1 MYTKHQSKT
10 LFSILAK
17 FLVIA
22 ITLESLFLQTKYLLA
37 EELPEETSEEV
48 INSTPEET
56 VVETGDAVSILELNN
71 EANTNIIEN
80 STEESTTT
88 PQEEAIEEFLGLEDT
103 LTASAT
109 NTATI
114 DNFATSTAE
123 TGDNTI
129 TDATDATIITGD
141 GYAVAN
147 VVNLVNTN
155 ILNSDG
161 LIQFFTALGLSSLDV
176 RNLFS
181 VFETETSQ
189 STTPCVPGVCG
200 DGGFVNES
208 NTDNTATINNT
219 VIVRASTGENNIEG
233 TGEGSITTGDAY
245 AAANIFNLANTNIVD
260 SNYLLVSIN
269 NLGSLDG
276 DIILPNADLL
286 NKLFAGSG
294 VSGGTSA
301 NNNNTAD
308 IDNNVEVGAETGLNS
323 NEGGDVTTGD
333 ASASGNI
340 TNQVNQ
346 NLIGG
351 DSFLILIRV
360 HGSWSGEIFGL
371 PNNML
376 WSETPQGITVYNAP
390 AEGEAGA
397 DANYTTN
404 NTNQATIQNNV
415 SVFALTGDNKIEGTA
430 SGNINTGNA
439 YAAANITNLA
449 NLNIL
454 SQNWALLI
462 FDIFGDWGGNI
473 AFGRPDLWVG
483 VEATSADNPI
493 MPGSEVKYT
502 YTVSNLGDTTASDV
516 VLNNVFAA
524 PHLNFLDNPGE
535 LLADG
540 KKQSS
545 WEIGSIP
552 AGATREVSYI
562 ATVGT
567 DLPPSNITTIPLT
580 VSAEATENEDVV
592 DNNSDTIVIEAGV
605 IRRSGGGSNT
615 TKPAEISVSKQVA
628 FPNTTVPA
636 TMDYTVTVENSGGP
650 LYNAVLSDIL
660 RNEAGELIHEEF
672 WELGTVAADELIT
685 VTYTIEYS
693 SSTEPGVYTNS
704 VQVIGNHRKK
714 TPSTNNV
721 YMSLSASVD
730 LNISNLAQ
738 PLVLGAFTTC
748 DPYLKSF
755 IRLGQNNDSVE
766 VEKLQTFLAEQLTIE
781 LPATGVF
788 DELTEE
794 AVINFQ
800 EQYREEIL
808 SPWGIAAPTGYV
820 YLTTRKTINELV
832 CQREVAF
839 PLTPFEEQVI
849 AMSKLKL

>member
-1 MYTKHQSKT
+1 M
-10 LFSILAK
+10 
-17 FLVIA
+17 
-22 ITLESLFLQTKYLLA
+22 
-37 EELPEETSEEV
+37 
-48 INSTPEET
+48 
-56 VVETGDAVSILELNN
+56 
-71 EANTNIIEN
+71 
-80 STEESTTT
+80 
-88 PQEEAIEEFLGLEDT
+88 
-103 LTASAT
+103 
-109 NTATI
+109 
-114 DNFATSTAE
+114 
-123 TGDNTI
+123 
-129 TDATDATIITGD
+129 
-141 GYAVAN
+141 
-147 VVNLVNTN
+147 
-155 ILNSDG
+155 
-161 LIQFFTALGLSSLDV
+161 
-176 RNLFS
+176 
-181 VFETETSQ
+181 
-189 STTPCVPGVCG
+189 
-200 DGGFVNES
+200 
-208 NTDNTATINNT
+208 
-219 VIVRASTGENNIEG
+219 
-233 TGEGSITTGDAY
+233 
-245 AAANIFNLANTNIVD
+245 
-260 SNYLLVSIN
+260 
-269 NLGSLDG
+269 
-276 DIILPNADLL
+276 
-286 NKLFAGSG
+286 
-294 VSGGTSA
+294 
-301 NNNNTAD
+301 
-308 IDNNVEVGAETGLNS
+308 
-323 NEGGDVTTGD
+323 
-333 ASASGNI
+333 
-340 TNQVNQ
+340 
-346 NLIGG
+346 
-351 DSFLILIRV
+351 
-360 HGSWSGEIFGL
+360 
-371 PNNML
+371 
-376 WSETPQGITVYNAP
+376 
-390 AEGEAGA
+390 
-397 DANYTTN
+397 
-404 NTNQATIQNNV
+404 
-415 SVFALTGDNKIEGTA
+415 
-430 SGNINTGNA
+430 
-439 YAAANITNLA
+439 
-449 NLNIL
+449 
-454 SQNWALLI
+454 
-462 FDIFGDWGGNI
+462 
-473 AFGRPDLWVG
+473 
-483 VEATSADNPI
+483 
-493 MPGSEVKYT
+493 
-502 YTVSNLGDTTASDV
+502 
-516 VLNNVFAA
+516 NNVFAA

-540 KKQSS
+540 KKQTS

-693 SSTEPGVYTNS
+693 SSTEPGVYTNT

-721 YMSLSASVD
+721 YMSPSASVD